1 MVVRKSTWGDALCDP
16 GHSNSRRG
24 APVST
29 VAADPGRMAPAR
41 SRLFRLKPVDV
52 IVAQHQEA
60 GGHGLR
66 RSMSLLQLTALSIGA
81 TLGTGIFVILGEAV
95 PLAGPAIVLSFV
107 LAAVTALFSALSYA
121 ELAGS
126 IPVSGSSYSY
136 TYATMGELVAWV
148 CGWCLMLEYGVSVAA
163 VAVGWGAYIDDL
175 ASGTIGAVLPA
186 ALSAPPGDGGVGKDR
201 KSVV

>member
-1 MVVRKSTWGDALCDP
+1 MS
-16 GHSNSRRG
+16 
-24 APVST
+24 PVS
-29 VAADPGRMAPAR
+29 AGPGSAAPAR
-41 SRLFRLKPVDV
+41 RSQLFRLKPVDV
-52 IVAQHQEA
+52 IVAQHEEA
-60 GGHGLR
+60 GGSGLR
-66 RSMSLLQLTALSIGA
+66 RSMGLLQLTALSIGA

-95 PLAGPAIVLSFV
+95 PLAGPAIVLAFV

-148 CGWCLMLEYGVSVAA
+148 CGWLLMLEYGVSVAA

-175 ASGTIGAVLPA
+175 AANTIGAVLPE
-186 ALSAPPGDGGVGKDR
+186 ALSAPPGDGGVVNVPAM
-201 KSVV
+201 VVVLPATTTEVRTG